1 MKFKKKFKLV
11 YKHSKKVVTKGNNTK
26 HKYSQELQAHGESQA
41 HGNII
46 EGIVVKEVFQ
56 IFDKINYTSVHDI
69 PASFNSFNTNENI
82 SIKTTGSNTIYLGD
96 ILRVKNYDFNEEHT
110 IIIIS
115 YKQKGNYKYITVIY
129 EITYNQALHSLLF
142 DSVTHDELIS
152 FNTYVKEIPHGK
164 VSNEIKHIY
173 KSQSKN
179 LSKRG
184 ILTYHAKV
192 DSKKQRRT
200 QCSIPKFAKNLQP
213 FIKYQSSPDAPNVLR
228 GITIPPYIYSPLR
241 ARHAKL

>member
-1 MKFKKKFKLV
+1 MKRVRRVKRVKLIC
-11 YKHSKKVVTKGNNTK
+11 KLCKKVLTKGHINK
-26 HKYSQELQAHGESQA
+26 HKCNKASQA
-41 HGNII
+41 HGKIF
-46 EGIVVKEVFQ
+46 EDIVVKEVFK
-56 IFDKINYTSVHDI
+56 ILDKIHYTSVHDI
-69 PASFNSFNTNENI
+69 PAILNPFNTNENI
-82 SIKTTGSNTIYLGD
+82 NIKTTGSKTICLSD
-96 ILRVKNYDFNEEHT
+96 ILRFKNYDFTEEHT
-110 IIIIS
+110 IIVIS
-115 YKQKGNYKYITVIY
+115 YKQKGDYKHITAIY

-142 DSVTHDELIS
+142 DSVTHDEITS
-152 FNTYVKEIPHGK
+152 FNTYVKEIPHGE

-200 QCSIPKFAKNLQP
+200 QCSIPKFANNLQP